1 MCLFFE
7 TICYEQG
14 CFQQIELHN
23 ERFNRTR
30 QQFFRLQT
38 PLQLEFYLSIPADL
52 KDKTVKCTVT
62 YGTDI
67 VRIDYNLYQIRPV
80 NSLQMVVNDTIEY
93 AFKYAD
99 RTKLNSLFN
108 LRHQSDDILIIKN
121 GLITDTSYANIVFRK
136 EGKWYS
142 PSNPLLK
149 GTRID
154 RYFREG
160 RVAPALL
167 RPSDLPLFSEA
178 RIVNAMISIGNSP
191 VIPINNIVAFIRNIF
206 KEK

>member
-1 MCLFFE
+1 MCLFIE
-7 TICYEQG
+7 TICYEQS
-14 CFQQIELHN
+14 CFQQINLHN

-30 QQFFRLQT
+30 QQFFGLQT
-38 PLQLEFYLSIPADL
+38 PLLQLELLLSIPSDL

-62 YGTDI
+62 YGNEI
-67 VRIDYNLYQIRPV
+67 VRIDYKLYQIRPV
-80 NSLQMVVNDTIEY
+80 NSLQMVVDDTIDY

-108 LRHQSDDILIIKN
+108 LRNQTDDILIIKN
-121 GLITDTSYANIVFRK
+121 GLITDTSYANIVFRR
-136 EGKWYS
+136 EEKWYS
-142 PSNPLLK
+142 PQNPLLK

-160 RVAPALL
+160 RVTPALL

-191 VIPINNIVAFIRNIF
+191 VIPIKNIAAFISNNF
-206 KEK
+206 

>member
-1 MCLFFE
+1 MCQFIE

-14 CFQQIELHN
+14 CFQQIDLHN

-30 QQFFRLQT
+30 QQFFGLQT
-38 PLQLEFYLSIPADL
+38 QFQLESFLSVPADL

-62 YGTDI
+62 YGIDI

-80 NSLQMVVNDTIEY
+80 NSLQMVVDDTIDY

-108 LRHQSDDILIIKN
+108 LRHQSDDILIIKK
-121 GLITDTSYANIVFRK
+121 GLITDTSYANIIFK
-136 EGKWYS
+136 KDNKWYS

-149 GTRID
+149 GVRID
-154 RYFREG
+154 SYIHDG
-160 RVAPALL
+160 LVTPALL
-167 RPSDLPLFSEA
+167 YPSDLPLFSEA
-178 RIVNAMISIGNSP
+178 RIVNAMISIENSP
-191 VIPINNIVAFIRNIF
+191 VIPIKNIIL
-206 KEK
+206 

>member
-1 MCLFFE
+1 MCLFIE
-7 TICYEQG
+7 TICYEKG
-14 CFQQIELHN
+14 CFQRIELHN

-30 QQFFRLQT
+30 KQFFGLQA
-38 PLQLEFYLSIPADL
+38 PFQLELLLSVPPDL
-52 KDKTVKCTVT
+52 KHKTVKCTVT

-80 NSLQMVVNDTIEY
+80 NSLQMVVDNTIDY

-121 GLITDTSYANIVFRK
+121 GLITDTSYANIILKK
-136 EGKWYS
+136 EGKWHS

-154 RYFREG
+154 RYIHEG
-160 RVAPALL
+160 LVTPALL
-167 RPSDLPLFSEA
+167 RPSDLSLFSEA
-178 RIVNAMISIGNSP
+178 RIVNAMISIENSP
-191 VIPINNIVAFIRNIF
+191 VILIENIF
-206 KEK
+206 N

>member
-1 MCLFFE
+1 MCLFIE

-14 CFQQIELHN
+14 RFQQIELHN

-30 QQFFRLQT
+30 QQFFGLQI
-38 PLQLEFYLSIPADL
+38 PVQLDLLLSVPADL
-52 KDKTVKCTVT
+52 IAETVKCTVT

-80 NSLQMVVNDTIEY
+80 KSLQMVVDDTIDY

-121 GLITDTSYANIVFRK
+121 GFITDTSYANIVFKK

-142 PSNPLLK
+142 PSNPLLN

-191 VIPINNIVAFIRNIF
+191 AILIENIKDFFEDIS
-206 KEK
+206 K

>member
-1 MCLFFE
+1 MCLFIE

-14 CFQQIELHN
+14 CFQQIDLHN

-30 QQFFRLQT
+30 QQFFRLLA
-38 PLQLEFYLSIPADL
+38 PLQLELFLSIPSDL

-80 NSLQMVVNDTIEY
+80 NSLQMVADDTIDY

-108 LRHQSDDILIIKN
+108 LRNQSDDILIIKN
-121 GLITDTSYANIVFRK
+121 GLITDTSYANIIFK
-136 EGKWYS
+136 KKNKWYS
-142 PSNPLLK
+142 SQNPLLK

-160 RVAPALL
+160 RVTPALL
-167 RPSDLPLFSEA
+167 RPTDLPLFSEA

-191 VIPINNIVAFIRNIF
+191 VIPINNIVAFI
-206 KEK
+206 

>member
-1 MCLFFE
+1 MCLFIE

-14 CFQQIELHN
+14 CFQQIDLHN

-38 PLQLEFYLSIPADL
+38 PLQLELFLSVPAYL

-80 NSLQMVVNDTIEY
+80 NSLQMVVDDTIDY

-121 GLITDTSYANIVFRK
+121 GLITDTSYANIVLGK

-154 RYFREG
+154 SYFHQG
-160 RVAPALL
+160 LVTPALL
-167 RPSDLPLFSEA
+167 LPSDLPLYSEA
-178 RIVNAMISIGNSP
+178 RIVNSMISLEKSP
-191 VIPINNIVAFIRNIF
+191 VILIENIF
-206 KEK
+206 N

>member
-1 MCLFFE
+1 MCLFIE

-14 CFQQIELHN
+14 RFQRIELHN

-30 QQFFRLQT
+30 NHFFGVQ
-38 PLQLEFYLSIPADL
+38 PELQLELFLSVPADL
-52 KDKTVKCTVT
+52 KEKTVKCTVT

-80 NSLQMVVNDTIEY
+80 NSLQMIVDNTIEY

-108 LRHQSDDILIIKN
+108 LRDQSDDILIIKN
-121 GLITDTSYANIVFRK
+121 GLITDTSYANVIFK
-136 EGKWYS
+136 KDNKWYS
-142 PSNPLLK
+142 PQNPLLK

-154 RYFREG
+154 RYFRAG
-160 RVAPALL
+160 RVTPALL

-191 VIPINNIVAFIRNIF
+191 VIPINNIVAFI
-206 KEK
+206 

>member
-1 MCLFFE
+1 MCLFIE

-14 CFQQIELHN
+14 RFQRIESHN

-30 QQFFRLQT
+30 QQFFGIQT
-38 PLQLEFYLSIPADL
+38 PVQLELLLSVPSDL

-62 YGTDI
+62 YGNDI
-67 VRIDYNLYQIRPV
+67 VCIDYSLYQIRPV
-80 NSLQMVVNDTIEY
+80 NSLQMVVDDTIDY

-99 RTKLNSLFN
+99 RAKLNSLFN
-108 LRHQSDDILIIKN
+108 LRNQSDDILIIKN
-121 GLITDTSYANIVFRK
+121 GLITDTTYANIVFK
-136 EGKWYS
+136 KKDKWYS
-142 PSNPLLK
+142 PQNPLLK

-167 RPSDLPLFSEA
+167 CPSDLPLFSEA

-191 VIPINNIVAFIRNIF
+191 VIPIENIKDFFRDIS
-206 KEK
+206 K